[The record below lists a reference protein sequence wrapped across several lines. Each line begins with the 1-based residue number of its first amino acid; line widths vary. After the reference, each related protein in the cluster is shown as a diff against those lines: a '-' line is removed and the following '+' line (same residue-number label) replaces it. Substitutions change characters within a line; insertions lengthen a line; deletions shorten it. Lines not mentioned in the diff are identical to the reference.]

1 MCAQVGGCSVLVKV
15 WEWLA
20 TLSITVGH
28 DDASPLPPPLHTSAD
43 DSLRIT
49 RGDGGSVFV
58 MVRDSD
64 SGNASSSSE
73 AVGWQPQQEAAAA
86 QQMTYGGVGISSSS
100 ADGSVS
106 FAAAAEMAAET
117 AVGMAAEAVAEAVE
131 LVEPSAVIEE
141 EDFAAAVDELDD

>member
-1 MCAQVGGCSVLVKV
+1 
-15 WEWLA
+15 
-20 TLSITVGH
+20 
-28 DDASPLPPPLHTSAD
+28 
-43 DSLRIT
+43 
-49 RGDGGSVFV
+49 